1 MKKYNQIIPKG
12 ETVFVGIDLHRRS
25 WHVTVICD
33 GEVICSGAH
42 PPAPEKLL
50 SFLER
55 YRPNRIK
62 AVYEAGYFGFS
73 LYELLNESGIQCTVT
88 PPTLLPMEYGNHVK
102 TDRRDSRK
110 LAYLLSKQM
119 LKAVWVPGPEL
130 CTHRQV
136 LRRRQQLMS
145 DRIRV
150 QQRIKSELCFFG
162 HSIANPR
169 GPWSVSFFNRLK
181 EIPFGNSYMNR
192 SFLVLLKEYEYLNQ
206 LIEQQTQLLKE
217 LSASSLY
224 AEQVQL
230 LRTIPG
236 IGLISAMYLLL
247 ELGDISRFARAEQL
261 AAYVGLTPAQYS
273 SGENIR
279 MGRITRCGKSE
290 LRAILTEVAWSA
302 IKKDPELRQVYENL
316 KNRRGAKKAIVAV
329 ARRLLLR
336 CRRVLL
342 DGKPYRLPVAA

>member
-1 MKKYNQIIPKG
+1 MKKYNLIIPKG
-12 ETVFVGIDLHRRS
+12 ETVFVGMDLHRYS
-25 WHVTVICD
+25 WHITVICS
-33 GEVICSGAH
+33 GEVIFSGAH
-42 PPAPEKLL
+42 PPEPEKLL
-50 SFLER
+50 NFLRR
-55 YRPNRIK
+55 YQPNQIE

-73 LYELLNESGIQCTVT
+73 LYELLNETGIQCTVT

-119 LKAVWVPGPEL
+119 LKAVWVPSPEL
-130 CTHRQV
+130 CAHRQV
-136 LRRRQQLMS
+136 LRRRQQLMG
-145 DRIRV
+145 DRVRV

-162 HSIANPR
+162 ISIANPS

-181 EIPFGNSYMNR
+181 EITFGNSYMNR
-192 SFLVLLKEYEYLNQ
+192 SFLSLLNEYENLNR

-217 LSASSLY
+217 LAASNLY
-224 AEQVQL
+224 ADQVQL

-247 ELGDISRFARAEQL
+247 ELGDISRFTRAEQL

-273 SGENIR
+273 SGENVR
-279 MGRITRCGKSE
+279 MGRITRCGKSA

-302 IKKDPELRQVYENL
+302 IKKDSQLREVYENL
-316 KNRRGAKKAIVAV
+316 KIRRGAKKAIVAV

-342 DGKPYRLPVAA
+342 DGQPYRLPVAA